1 MQLQKIL
8 RVKIS
13 AKSYQK
19 IKDKQLG
26 VSVSITS
33 FGEILTSSCFCGY
46 TVGMPVST
54 CQLVSRPI
62 TSIHQQLWDG
72 LRLNAYAHL
81 QCLL

>member
-1 MQLQKIL
+1 MLKVIKKKQLQ
-8 RVKIS
+8 
-13 AKSYQK
+13 
-19 IKDKQLG
+19 G
-26 VSVSITS
+26 MSVSITS

-46 TVGMPVST
+46 TLEMPVST

-81 QCLL
+81 QCLLWYPDS